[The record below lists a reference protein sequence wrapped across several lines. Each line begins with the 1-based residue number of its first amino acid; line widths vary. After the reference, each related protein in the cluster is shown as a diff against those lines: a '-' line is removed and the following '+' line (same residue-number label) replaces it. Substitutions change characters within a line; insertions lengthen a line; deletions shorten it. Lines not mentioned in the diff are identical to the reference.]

1 MDGQFNKL
9 EELIYVE
16 RNLNNISTQFC
27 GEITQQ
33 MMRHADFPGSNNGTG
48 LFQTILRLKIRHLF
62 HQIQQEEDD
71 ELQQEPLHQ
80 LHATK
85 VF

>member
-1 MDGQFNKL
+1 
-9 EELIYVE
+9 
-16 RNLNNISTQFC
+16 
-27 GEITQQ
+27 
-33 MMRHADFPGSNNGTG
+33 MMRHADFPGRNNGTG
-48 LFQTILRLKIRHLF
+48 LFQTILGLKIRHLF